1 MRRLHRFLAGIA
13 LGASIAVPGWSVGT
27 TALLLGIYRELISD
41 LLGLR
46 WLRHLPLFL
55 GAVLG
60 VLGGARGIGWLLAH
74 FPGPFV
80 SFLAGLLVVSVWVV
94 GRRAGRF
101 SPWGMVVGAVGFGVA
116 WALAQEPLSSPSPAS
131 PSLGLF
137 ALAGALGA
145 GTAVVPGVSGGSLLV
160 LLGLYDDVIAA
171 VNGFDWPRLLV
182 FAGGAGAGVFLLALV
197 MKGILRRDPTITYSF
212 LAGLILGSG
221 RALLPASFGVGEV
234 LCFLFGASV
243 LFISTRGSKRNG
255 PRSCGEPR

>member
-1 MRRLHRFLAGIA
+1 
-13 LGASIAVPGWSVGT
+13 VGT
-27 TALLLGIYRELISD
+27 TALLLGIYQELISD

-46 WLRHLPLFL
+46 WLRHLPLLF
-55 GAVLG
+55 GAILG

-74 FPGPFV
+74 FPDLFV

-101 SPWGMVVGAVGFGVA
+101 SPWGIVMGAVGFGIA
-116 WALAQEPLSSPSPAS
+116 WALAQEPLSSPSPAP

-137 ALAGALGA
+137 ALAGAVGA

-171 VNGFDWPRLLV
+171 VNGFDWPSLLV
-182 FAGGAGAGVFLLALV
+182 FAGGAVAGVFLLAAV
-197 MKGILRRDPTITYSF
+197 MRGILRRDPAITYSF
-212 LAGLILGSG
+212 LAGLILGAG

-234 LCFLFGASV
+234 LCFLFGAAV
-243 LFISTRGSKRNG
+243 LFLSTRGSGAER
-255 PRSCGEPR
+255 P